1 MESKKILSKKFF
13 IQLAIGIILLCLLVL
28 IYFTALSYFHKCIL
42 ANRASGSEVVDLE
55 DLDDTNTPI
64 VEVAT
69 STSIVEKI
77 NDKLLVIYS
86 FFFSLPIPEE
96 LVSSNE
102 KDNSVLYL
110 GSFPYTSAIVDNTK
124 TSLRFD
130 GTTNA
135 IMFPLNYEWLPAA
148 PELVEAN
155 KNKFNGYKVNSFKGP
170 FEDRRCLQNNCL
182 EYKGNKLVY
191 NGKVLSFPSGI
202 KASEIYAVSL
212 GNISDRFIV
221 GFTLKGGEYKSEVFY
236 FTDSKFTKIPNF
248 KTITS
253 AYPGLLGF
261 GGESDDFLIVYG
273 AYKGQAFRIRG
284 NKVTD
289 LDQFVSYRAMNNGFK
304 PEVIRAK
311 SDNYVNWYIYSSSS
325 NNPQIVKL
333 WPDDSGEIVGATS
346 FLKDLDI
353 KGQSAEFKLLEVKS
367 SEVLLLAHIKNDN
380 HDVWQVL
387 KDRGFKNDKSASLIT
402 LPVYYDVKKTEVF
415 IKKIYNSEIDLD
427 NQGQSLVKV
436 NFSINSDDWQEVKWG
451 QNIDFKQDG
460 TKVYFLKVLFLPA
473 SSRFYSPYIGSIIFS
488 YVCNI

>member
-1 MESKKILSKKFF
+1 
-13 IQLAIGIILLCLLVL
+13 
-28 IYFTALSYFHKCIL
+28 
-42 ANRASGSEVVDLE
+42 
-55 DLDDTNTPI
+55 
-64 VEVAT
+64 
-69 STSIVEKI
+69 
-77 NDKLLVIYS
+77 
-86 FFFSLPIPEE
+86 
-96 LVSSNE
+96 
-102 KDNSVLYL
+102 
-110 GSFPYTSAIVDNTK
+110 
-124 TSLRFD
+124 
-130 GTTNA
+130 
-135 IMFPLNYEWLPAA
+135 
-148 PELVEAN
+148 
-155 KNKFNGYKVNSFKGP
+155 
-170 FEDRRCLQNNCL
+170 
-182 EYKGNKLVY
+182 
-191 NGKVLSFPSGI
+191 
-202 KASEIYAVSL
+202 
-212 GNISDRFIV
+212 
-221 GFTLKGGEYKSEVFY
+221 
-236 FTDSKFTKIPNF
+236 
-248 KTITS
+248 
-253 AYPGLLGF
+253 
-261 GGESDDFLIVYG
+261 
-273 AYKGQAFRIRG
+273 
-284 NKVTD
+284 
-289 LDQFVSYRAMNNGFK
+289 MNNGFK

-353 KGQSAEFKLLEVKS
+353 KGQSVEFKLLEVKS
-367 SEVLLLAHIKNDN
+367 SEVSLLAHIKNDN